1 MDQNTRGIWDGAIL
15 SMNTSGG
22 HLKRYFSSNSTTS
35 FWSLSLVAGIGLLF
49 SILSLWFHRGSSREP
64 PSLKGFIPIISNTY
78 QYMTDM
84 HGFLQRVAHA
94 QRHSS
99 IIKFRLGPKKI
110 YMVSGEANIQTINQP
125 SRSISPDVFFL
136 QVMQNVWG
144 ASKDEL
150 AKFEQDKSGRRK
162 NPIPGHDVA
171 PNQPRL
177 WHGQHHIYSEYLQ
190 RTDHANHLAD
200 KYFQLFADR
209 LTKQPLGEWTELS
222 LRSFFENDMAEA
234 ALVALMGPRLLEL
247 NPGFWPAMWEFARL
261 APQLMWGLPK
271 WVNPKPWKIRD
282 EFHAMCRRYIDAAS
296 KDSQSREIDEN
307 SKWEPCYGSRMAR
320 ELVKWASE
328 NLSLETT
335 AGMVAT
341 FIFGTNAN
349 SVPMSLWAMM
359 ELIADPELYQ
369 AVREECIAASTAD
382 PITGQRTFELEKL
395 MSMPLL
401 QSVYIET
408 LRLHVSINVTR
419 EVTQPITLDGHLL
432 ASGSLIQAPS
442 QIGQYNESVWGSD
455 GHPASEF
462 WAGRHLKRS
471 GGKVEFTMAGRTSS
485 FFPFGGGSSI
495 CPGRVFAKQEII
507 MTLAALITRFEIEM
521 IEWTHLDGS
530 RSDRPAQ
537 NDLSYIGAVGIPP
550 DRDMKIRWKRLW

>member
-1 MDQNTRGIWDGAIL
+1 MDRNVRVTWG
-15 SMNTSGG
+15 
-22 HLKRYFSSNSTTS
+22 
-35 FWSLSLVAGIGLLF
+35 AGISLFLVILF
-49 SILSLWFHRGSSREP
+49 SWIHRGSSREP

-84 HGFLQRVAHA
+84 HGFLQRVSHA
-94 QRHSS
+94 QQHSN
-99 IIKFRLGPKKI
+99 IIKFQLGPKKI

-125 SRSISPDVFFL
+125 SRNISPDTFFL

-144 ASKDEL
+144 ASKEEL

-162 NPIPGHDVA
+162 NPIPGYDVA
-171 PNQPRL
+171 PNQARL
-177 WHGQHHIYSEYLQ
+177 WHGQHHIYTEYLQ

-200 KYFQLFADR
+200 KYFQLFTER
-209 LTKQPLGEWTELS
+209 LISYPLGEWTELS
-222 LRSFFENDMAEA
+222 LKSFFENDMAEA

-247 NPGFWPAMWEFARL
+247 NSGFWPAMWEFARL

-271 WVNPKPWKIRD
+271 WVNPRPWRVRD
-282 EFHAMCRRYIDAAS
+282 KFHAMCRRYIDAAS
-296 KDSQSREIDEN
+296 KDSHSHYFDEDT
-307 SKWEPCYGSRMAR
+307 KWEPCYGSQMAR
-320 ELVKWASE
+320 ELVKWASD

-335 AGMVAT
+335 AGMIAT

-349 SVPMSLWAMM
+349 SVPMSTWAMM

-369 AVREECIAASTAD
+369 AVREECLAASTAD
-382 PITGQRTFELEKL
+382 PITGKRTFELEKL

-401 QSVYIET
+401 QSVYVET

-419 EVTQPITLDGHLL
+419 EVTQPITLDGYLL
-432 ASGSLIQAPS
+432 AEGSLIQAPS
-442 QIGQYNESVWGSD
+442 QIGQYNESVWGSIE
-455 GHPASEF
+455 HPASEF
-462 WAGRHLKRS
+462 WIGRHLKKS
-471 GGKVEFTMAGRTSS
+471 GEKVEFTMAGRTNS

-507 MTLAALITRFEIEM
+507 MTLAALVTRFEIELL
-521 IEWTHLDGS
+521 EWTHSDGS
-530 RSDRPAQ
+530 RSERPAK

-550 DRDMKIRWKRLW
+550 DRDMKVRWKRLW